1 LKVLEVFAVQS
12 SQSEW
17 IAHKMADAD
26 KSRRV
31 RDMFGSIASR
41 YDFLN
46 HFLSAN
52 VDRKWRKICVQEIEK
67 RISVHLPRILDIG
80 CGTGDLSLAF
90 SRLGPVFGCDFCHP
104 MLRIGANKIAASD
117 PSEPVSL
124 LEADALVLPFAD
136 VSFDAAVS
144 AFVLRNLVN
153 IDRGFR
159 EMRRILKPGGVM
171 GVLEFGMPRTPCL
184 ATLYRWYFLRIL
196 PKLGKMISGV
206 DGPYG
211 YLPDSVQ
218 AFPAVE
224 ELKNKAEKAGFV
236 NVDYKRLT
244 AGIAIL
250 LIGEAGR

>member
-1 LKVLEVFAVQS
+1 MLQGELIVYQTLD
-12 SQSEW
+12 
-17 IAHKMADAD
+17 ID

-52 VDRKWRKICVQEIEK
+52 VDRRWRQICVQEIEK
-67 RISVHLPRILDIG
+67 RISVPLPRILDIG
-80 CGTGDLSLAF
+80 CGTADLSLAF
-90 SRLGPVFGCDFCHP
+90 SRLGPVVGCDFCHP
-104 MLRIGANKIAASD
+104 MLRIGANKIAAGD

-124 LEADALVLPFAD
+124 LEADALALPFAD
-136 VSFDAAVS
+136 ASFDAAVS
-144 AFVLRNLVN
+144 AFVLRNLVD
-153 IDRGFR
+153 IDRGFC

-171 GVLEFGMPRTPCL
+171 GVLEFGMPSIPCL

-196 PKLGKMISGV
+196 PKLGRIISGV
-206 DGPYG
+206 NGPYG

-218 AFPAVE
+218 AFPPVE

-236 NVDYKRLT
+236 NVEYNRLT

-250 LIGEAGR
+250 LIGDTEKH

>member
-1 LKVLEVFAVQS
+1 V
-12 SQSEW
+12 
-17 IAHKMADAD
+17 HKIADAD
-26 KSRRV
+26 KSLRV

-52 VDRKWRKICVQEIEK
+52 VDRKWRQICVREIEK
-67 RISVHLPRILDIG
+67 RVSVRLPRILDIG
-80 CGTGDLSLAF
+80 CGTADLSLAF

-104 MLRIGANKIAASD
+104 MLRIGATKIAANKFAASN
-117 PSEPVSL
+117 PSKQVSL
-124 LEADALVLPFAD
+124 LAADALVLPFAD
-136 VSFDAAVS
+136 ASFDAAVS
-144 AFVLRNLVN
+144 AFVLRNLVD
-153 IDRGFR
+153 IDRGFW

-171 GVLEFGMPRTPCL
+171 GVLEFGMPKVPCL

-196 PKLGKMISGV
+196 PRLGRMISGV

-218 AFPAVE
+218 AFPPVE
-224 ELKNKAEKAGFV
+224 ELGNKAEKAGFV
-236 NVDYKRLT
+236 NVEYKRLT

-250 LIGEAGR
+250 LTGEA